1 MKSIF
6 LIANLAFALYLQGQG
21 FKEDTEKVQIEKTVQ
36 LLVNAWSEGDGTK
49 FASPF
54 TEDAD
59 FMVWFGLHLTGKQ
72 EIASGHDFL
81 FKDFYTNTV
90 WNLKVEKIKFIGE
103 EVALV
108 HCVGAVV
115 KKGEPEPDEPDA
127 VPLVVFN
134 KIDGQWKIA
143 ALQNTIYAVKEFNGM
158 GSIVEIKKFIR
169 ENFNK

>member
-6 LIANLAFALYLQGQG
+6 LIANLAIALSLHSQG
-21 FKEDTEKVQIEKTVQ
+21 FDQENEKTEIEKTVKV
-36 LLVNAWSEGDGTK
+36 LVNAWTGGDGTK

-81 FKDFYTNTV
+81 FKDFYANTV

-108 HCVGAVV
+108 HCAGAVV
-115 KKGEPEPDEPDA
+115 KKGGPEPDEPDA
-127 VPLVVFN
+127 VPLLVLN

-143 ALQNTIYAVKEFNGM
+143 ALQNTIYAVEEFNGM

-169 ENFNK
+169 